1 MSYEETVLPQIP
13 FLRRRAIQLTRNRAK
28 ADDLVQDTCLRA
40 LRSFQQ
46 FQEGTNVQAWLS
58 RILKNLFINEWRR
71 DHGRVQVLLDSL
83 EETPPASHTV
93 PRAQDPFEA
102 LSSLEQEA
110 AVEKLLEQ
118 IPRCNRV
125 TLKLYSQDYTYRE
138 IARKMGVPIGTV
150 MSRLHRTRAQLA
162 RARAGCSP
170 DATTPS
176 EMKLNCS

>member
-1 MSYEETVLPQIP
+1 MSYEETVVPQIP

-46 FQEGTNVQAWLS
+46 FQEGTNVKAWLS

-71 DHGRVQVLLDSL
+71 EHGKTQV
-83 EETPPASHTV
+83 PPPSSHAAQ
-93 PRAQDPFEA
+93 RAQDPFEA

-118 IPRCNRV
+118 IPRCYRV
-125 TLKLYSQDYTYRE
+125 TLELYSQDYTYRE
-138 IARKMGVPIGTV
+138 IAQKMGVPHGTV
-150 MSRLHRTRAQLA
+150 MSRIHRARARVA

-170 DATTPS
+170 DSTTRVPPS